1 MHLARA
7 DCRSFNCPHTSP
19 AMTTHYDALETRA
32 PAEREAALMR
42 ALPLQVANAKNNTA
56 GFAKI
61 LAAVDAASV
70 TTRAA
75 LAALPVTRKSDLKE
89 LQRGALPF
97 GGLVAIKP
105 GQARKI
111 FMSPGPI
118 YEPEARRDDYWR
130 SARAM
135 FAAGFREGDIL
146 FNTFSYHLTPAGSM
160 IESGAMKLGCA
171 VIPAGVGNTE
181 QQIEAIIDLQ
191 PSAYVG
197 TAAFLRILVEKFI
210 EIGQPFPIKRAVTGG
225 DALTPSL
232 RAWLKE
238 HGLVTVLN
246 FFGTADLGTIA
257 YESEATAVVNAGMI
271 LDEELIL
278 EIVRPGTGDPV
289 AEGEAGEIVITTLN
303 PDYPLIRF
311 GTGDL
316 SAVIPDSLT
325 TASPCG
331 RTNTRIKGWMGRA
344 DQTTKVKGMFVQP
357 GHVAAIVKRHSEI
370 DKARLVIEGEMAND
384 RMTLKVEVGDWTV
397 AGLQEAIAATLRDVT
412 KLRGDVQFMTPGE
425 LPNDGK
431 VIEDARKYD

>member
-1 MHLARA
+1 M
-7 DCRSFNCPHTSP
+7 TS
-19 AMTTHYDALETRA
+19 HYDALETRS
-32 PAEREAALMR
+32 PAEREAALLR
-42 ALPLQVANAKNNTA
+42 ALPLQVAHAQANTS
-56 GFAKI
+56 GFAGI
-61 LAAVDAASV
+61 LKGVTAADV

-75 LAALPVTRKSDLKE
+75 LAKLPVTRKADLKD
-89 LQRGALPF
+89 LQRATLPF
-97 GGLVAIKP
+97 GGLVAKRP
-105 GQARKI
+105 GQVRKI

-118 YEPEARRDDYWR
+118 YEPEGRRDDYWR
-130 SARAM
+130 TARAL

-160 IESGAMKLGCA
+160 IEAGAMQIGCA

-191 PSAYVG
+191 PTAYVG

-210 EIGQPFPIKRAVTGG
+210 ELGKPFPIKRAVTGG

-232 RAWLKE
+232 RQWLKE

-246 FFGTADLGTIA
+246 FFGTADLGNIA
-257 YESEATAVVNAGMI
+257 YESEASMHKPEGMI

-289 AEGEAGEIVITTLN
+289 PEGEVGEIVITTLN

-316 SAVIPDSLT
+316 SAVMPGT
-325 TASPCG
+325 SPCG

-357 GHVAAIVKRHSEI
+357 GHIAAVVKRHPEI

-397 AGLQEAIAATLRDVT
+397 PGLQESIAATLRDVT

>member
-1 MHLARA
+1 MAQ
-7 DCRSFNCPHTSP
+7 
-19 AMTTHYDALETRA
+19 HYDTLETRS
-32 PAEREAALMR
+32 PAAREAALMR
-42 ALPLQVANAKNNTA
+42 ALPLQVTNARTNTR
-56 GFAKI
+56 GFATI
-61 LAAVDAASV
+61 LAAVDGAAV

-89 LQRGALPF
+89 LQRAALPF
-97 GGLVAIKP
+97 GGLVAVKP
-105 GQARKI
+105 GGARKI
-111 FMSPGPI
+111 FMAPGPI

-130 SARAM
+130 SARAL

-191 PSAYVG
+191 PTAYVG
-197 TAAFLRILVEKFI
+197 TASFLRILVEKFI
-210 EIGQPFPIKRAVTGG
+210 ELGKPFPIKRAVTGG

-257 YESEATAVVNAGMI
+257 YESEAAAAENAGMI

-289 AEGEAGEIVITTLN
+289 LEGEVGEIVITTLN

-316 SAVIPDSLT
+316 SAVLT
-325 TASPCG
+325 GVSPCG

-357 GHVAAIVKRHSEI
+357 AHVAAVIKRHSEI

-397 AGLQEAIAATLRDVT
+397 PGLQEAIAATLRDIT